1 MLHRLTEQQK
11 ENDLSRYTGPRLKV
25 MRALG
30 CELPGL
36 SRKPLGE
43 RNYPPGQHGQR
54 PKRKSEFGSQLIEK
68 QKLRFNYGL
77 GERQIQRLFREAKR
91 DKAPTGEKLLEL
103 LERRL
108 DNFVFRAGFA
118 PTAVAARQLVR
129 HKHVLFNGRSV
140 NIPSIRIRPGDR
152 ITLTE
157 RARKIPV
164 VVEAL
169 AEPALS
175 RPEWLAFDEASLSAQ
190 VMRTP
195 SADEVPF
202 PVEVQQV
209 VEYYAVRL

>member
-1 MLHRLTEQQK
+1 M
-11 ENDLSRYTGPRLKV
+11 SRYTGPRLKV

-129 HKHVLFNGRSV
+129 HKHVLLNGRSV

-164 VVEAL
+164 VIEEL